1 MRGDEPAAGAVAA
14 PPAAA
19 LRGNTKGGGGRR
31 RQVPGRP
38 EVCPAAAPLRAPRRA
53 RWSPPAAAAE
63 SPPRSFS
70 DAPTRRARR
79 VSACGAR
86 GTRARPR
93 HLSARRSA
101 LPSLRPAPARGP
113 RPRPQARARRRAP
126 SLPEEAAGLRGTPA
140 VPGAEGRARVSPAA
154 RAAAYLGGGGGRRGA
169 GSWRPD
175 SEFSS
180 KAPSRSSKAALMLS
194 RYELGRCLSV
204 SPSLTRPRQWK
215 RQNCRKLSEAMS
227 SGNI

>member
-14 PPAAA
+14 LPAAA

-53 RWSPPAAAAE
+53 RWSPPAATAE
-63 SPPRSFS
+63 SPPRRVS
-70 DAPTRRARR
+70 PTHLHGG

-126 SLPEEAAGLRGTPA
+126 SLPEEAAGLRRTPA

-169 GSWRPD
+169 GSGRPD

-204 SPSLTRPRQWK
+204 SPSLTRPRVLIQ
-215 RQNCRKLSEAMS
+215 
-227 SGNI
+227 